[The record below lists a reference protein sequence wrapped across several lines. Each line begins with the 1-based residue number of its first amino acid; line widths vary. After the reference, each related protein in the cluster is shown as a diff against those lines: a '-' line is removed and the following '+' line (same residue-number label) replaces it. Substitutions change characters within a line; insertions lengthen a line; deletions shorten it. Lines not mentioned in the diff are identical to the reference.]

1 MVPQPSKRN
10 TVHGLAAPIL
20 ILFDWHATLADT
32 MEAMY
37 AAMDDMLAE
46 LDALELRARLT
57 PPDKS
62 KTEDDR
68 RLVAYVNEH
77 RRLHPK
83 LKSEKK
89 VSRTDLLEV
98 LFGPDEDAKRLAH
111 QAFNRHYRNHYGDV
125 VPFEPDIREVIEKL
139 NALGVKVGILTNRVH
154 EFLAHELEQIDAGGW
169 TGLFEIIVAGDD
181 TERLKPWPDPV
192 LKALQMADLRPDADI
207 WYVGDSTTDTMS
219 AKAAGITN
227 VFYNGA
233 KWEPHWITK
242 IFPDTPD
249 HPHRPDHVVNDF
261 DELLTLVSQCWDQH
275 NKRDI
280 EKLAAPTVV
289 LFDWHATLVDTL
301 DAMYHAVDDMLIQ
314 LEPLGLV
321 ERLIDPKQSRNVDD
335 QKLVEYVRENYA
347 LHPKIKA
354 ARKISR
360 TDIFEILFGDD
371 YEAKQTAHEAFNIC
385 YRLHYGAI
393 EPLEDEIPRMLRR
406 LRALGIK
413 TGVLSNRDREFLE
426 HELGAVDGVGWI
438 DLFDTI
444 VAGDDPRRRKPEPDP
459 IFKALDNLDVATGP
473 HCWYVGDSTTDTSA
487 AKNAGATSIFY
498 NGAKWDKAWL
508 AKIFPGTRRHPHK
521 PDLVVNN
528 FRQFLQVVERLKRR
542 TSPAVESVTRR

>member
-1 MVPQPSKRN
+1 MHHLVP
-10 TVHGLAAPIL
+10 PIL

-37 AAMDDMLAE
+37 AAMDDVLAE
-46 LDALELRARLT
+46 LDTYELRARLT
-57 PPDKS
+57 PPEKS

-68 RLVAYVNEH
+68 RLVAYVSAH

-98 LFGPDEDAKRLAH
+98 LFGPDEEAKQLAH

-125 VPFEPDIREVIEKL
+125 VPFEPDVREVIE
-139 NALGVKVGILTNRVH
+139 ALKAMGVTVGILTNRIH

-169 TGLFEIIVAGDD
+169 DNLFEIIVAGDD

-233 KWEPHWITK
+233 KWNSHWIAK
-242 IFPDTPD
+242 IFPDTPS

-261 DELLTLVSQCWDQH
+261 NELLMLVGQCWDQ
-275 NKRDI
+275 RREREI
-280 EKLAAPTVV
+280 AQLVAPAVI

-301 DAMYHAVDDMLIQ
+301 DAMYHAVDDMLMQ

-321 ERLIDPKQSRNVDD
+321 ERLIDPAQSKNVDD
-335 QKLVEYVRENYA
+335 QKLVEYVKDNYA
-347 LHPKIKA
+347 LHPKIKT

-360 TDIFEILFGDD
+360 TDIFEILFGED
-371 YEAKQTAHEAFNIC
+371 YAAKQTAHEAFNIC
-385 YRLHYGAI
+385 YRLHYGAV
-393 EPLEDEIPRMLRR
+393 EPLEEETPRMLRR
-406 LRALGIK
+406 LRNLGIK

-444 VAGDDPRRRKPEPDP
+444 VAGDDPPRRKPEPDP
-459 IFKALDNLDVATGP
+459 IFKALDNLNVAAGP
-473 HCWYVGDSTTDTSA
+473 DCWYVGDSTTDTVA
-487 AKNAGATSIFY
+487 AKNARATSIFY

-508 AKIFPGTRRHPHK
+508 AKIFPGTSRHPHQ
-521 PDLVVNN
+521 PDFVVDD
-528 FRQFLQVVERLKRR
+528 FLELLRVVERLKGLTGR
-542 TSPAVESVTRR
+542 AVASDIRA

>member
-1 MVPQPSKRN
+1 
-10 TVHGLAAPIL
+10 
-20 ILFDWHATLADT
+20 

-37 AAMDDMLAE
+37 ASMDDMLAE
-46 LDALELRARLT
+46 ADALDLRARLT
-57 PPDKS
+57 PPEKS

-125 VPFEPDIREVIEKL
+125 VPFEPGIREVIE
-139 NALGVKVGILTNRVH
+139 ALKAMGVKVGILTNRVH
-154 EFLAHELEQIDAGGW
+154 EFLAHELEEIEAGGW
-169 TGLFEIIVAGDD
+169 DDLFEIVVAGDD
-181 TERLKPWPDPV
+181 TARLKPWPDPV
-192 LKALQMADLRPDADI
+192 LKALQMADLQPAADI
-207 WYVGDSTTDTMS
+207 WYVGDSTTDTMA

-233 KWEPHWITK
+233 KWEPDWIMK

-249 HPHRPDHVVNDF
+249 HPHRPDRVVNNF
-261 DELLTLVSQCWDQH
+261 NELLVLVSKCWNQQDER
-275 NKRDI
+275 KI
-280 EKLAAPTVV
+280 EKLVTPTVI

-301 DAMYHAVDDMLIQ
+301 DAMYHAVDDMLMQ
-314 LEPLGLV
+314 LQALGLV
-321 ERLIDPKQSRNVDD
+321 ERLTDPKQSKNVDD
-335 QKLVEYVRENYA
+335 QKLVEYVKDNYA

-360 TDIFEILFGDD
+360 TDIFEILFGEDF
-371 YEAKQTAHEAFNIC
+371 EAKQTAHEAFNIC
-385 YRLHYGAI
+385 YRLHYGAV
-393 EPLEDEIPRMLRR
+393 EPLEEEIPRMLRR
-406 LRALGIK
+406 LRVLGIK

-459 IFKALDNLDVATGP
+459 IFKALDNLNVAAGP
-473 HCWYVGDSTTDTSA
+473 GCWYVGDSTTDTIA
-487 AKNAGATSIFY
+487 AKNARATSVFY

-508 AKIFPGTRRHPHK
+508 AKIFPGTTRHPHK
-521 PDLVVNN
+521 PDIVVND
-528 FRQFLQVVERLKRR
+528 FREFLHIVERLKGS
-542 TSPAVESVTRR
+542 TGPVVESATKQ

>member
-1 MVPQPSKRN
+1 
-10 TVHGLAAPIL
+10 
-20 ILFDWHATLADT
+20 

-46 LDALELRARLT
+46 LDTLALRARLT

-62 KTEDDR
+62 KTEADR
-68 RLVAYVNEH
+68 RLVTYVNEH

-98 LFGPDEDAKRLAH
+98 LFGPDEEAKRLAH

-125 VPFEPDIREVIEKL
+125 TPFEPGIREVIE
-139 NALGVKVGILTNRVH
+139 ALKAMGVKVGILTNRAH
-154 EFLAHELEQIDAGGW
+154 EFLAHELEQIEAGGW
-169 TGLFEIIVAGDD
+169 DDLFEIIVAGDD

-207 WYVGDSTTDTMS
+207 WYIGDSTTDTMS

-233 KWEPHWITK
+233 KWQPEWISK

-261 DELLTLVSQCWDQH
+261 NQLLVLVSQCWDQR
-275 NKRDI
+275 NEGEI
-280 EKLAAPTVV
+280 EKLVAPTVI

-301 DAMYHAVDDMLIQ
+301 DAMYHAVDDMLMQ
-314 LEPLGLV
+314 LKPLGLV
-321 ERLIDPKQSRNVDD
+321 ECLIDPQQSKNVDD
-335 QKLVEYVRENYA
+335 RKLVEYVKENYE
-347 LHPKIKA
+347 LHPKVKA

-360 TDIFEILFGDD
+360 TDIFEILFGEN
-371 YEAKQTAHEAFNIC
+371 YGAKQTAHEAFNIC
-385 YRLHYGAI
+385 YRLHYGAV
-393 EPLEDEIPRMLRR
+393 EPLEEEIPKMLRR
-406 LRALGIK
+406 LRTLGIK

-459 IFKALDNLDVATGP
+459 IFKALENLNVAPGED
-473 HCWYVGDSTTDTSA
+473 CWYVGDSTTDTVA
-487 AKNAGATSIFY
+487 AKNARVTSIFY

-508 AKIFPGTRRHPHK
+508 AKIFPGTSRHPHQ
-521 PDLVVNN
+521 PDIVVND
-528 FRQFLQVVERLKRR
+528 FREFLHVVEQLKAHAG
-542 TSPAVESVTRR
+542 PALDAVAEP